1 LLLGP
6 TAVSGIGEVCFPRA
20 LLTRGCQE
28 PIQSYQDLEGEV
40 FAVVGSCEALGS
52 WSHQKAVTLHPVG
65 GDECMWTTTV
75 TVPKGVVTQYR
86 YFKGFFLESKQH
98 TRILMMDS
106 LDFTVSWN

>member
-1 LLLGP
+1 MTL
-6 TAVSGIGEVCFPRA
+6 AIRGETSP
-20 LLTRGCQE
+20 
-28 PIQSYQDLEGEV
+28 GEV

-86 YFKGFFLESKQH
+86 YFKGFFLESKVS
-98 TRILMMDS
+98 RFS
-106 LDFTVSWN
+106 LFYCPPHERLIPL

>member
-1 LLLGP
+1 METCEVTL
-6 TAVSGIGEVCFPRA
+6 AIRGEASP
-20 LLTRGCQE
+20 
-28 PIQSYQDLEGEV
+28 GEV

-106 LDFTVSWN
+106 LDFTMG